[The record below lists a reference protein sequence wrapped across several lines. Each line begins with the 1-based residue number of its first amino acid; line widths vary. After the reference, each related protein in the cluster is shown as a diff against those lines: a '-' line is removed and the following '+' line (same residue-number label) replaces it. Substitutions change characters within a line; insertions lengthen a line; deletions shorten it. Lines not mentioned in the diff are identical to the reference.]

1 MQMSFRSLELAQRLM
16 RQIVSKCRIEYIFNA
31 QNVINLDTHLF
42 YPLPASKFNNISQ
55 KIP

>member
-1 MQMSFRSLELAQRLM
+1 MQMSFGSPELAQRLM
-16 RQIVSKCRIEYIFNA
+16 RHNRIEYRIEYIFNA

-42 YPLPASKFNNISQ
+42 YHLSAPKFNDISQ